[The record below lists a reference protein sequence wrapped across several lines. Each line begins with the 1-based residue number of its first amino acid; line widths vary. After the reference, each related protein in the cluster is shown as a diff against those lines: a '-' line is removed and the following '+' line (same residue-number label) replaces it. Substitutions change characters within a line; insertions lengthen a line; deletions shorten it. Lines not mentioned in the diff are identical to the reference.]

1 MISSPTCQKGQKQ
14 APKSRNPGKIP
25 ENLQLNDELTPMLV
39 CPFWSIF
46 FDVCRKRVGLICSPF
61 PENDGNFWIRILLPL
76 LRRKWAY
83 RRLFIHFI
91 RFFPIPEHFYLQT
104 AYGSTYGSHTLLFS
118 CYLRESEVKRMFSH
132 TGHTD
137 HTHRIPLPF
146 DSYIFSS
153 NVSPLSVRR
162 NHFSPNKIY
171 VLHKSTVCT
180 FVLPHNATTRN
191 NRNSLSSSK
200 LVWHP
205 RFSWYIIY
213 CSKASAPKVGTEARQ
228 VPAER

>member
-1 MISSPTCQKGQKQ
+1 MIRWVTRAHTATTHHMLQQKTSTLMKLYE
-14 APKSRNPGKIP
+14 SRNPGKIP

-104 AYGSTYGSHTLLFS
+104 AYGSYGSYASHPTSIWFVYLLIERFPP
-118 CYLRESEVKRMFSH
+118 LREAKPFFSKQNI
-132 TGHTD
+132 
-137 HTHRIPLPF
+137 R
-146 DSYIFSS
+146 
-153 NVSPLSVRR
+153 
-162 NHFSPNKIY
+162 
-171 VLHKSTVCT
+171 
-180 FVLPHNATTRN
+180 AT
-191 NRNSLSSSK
+191 
-200 LVWHP
+200 
-205 RFSWYIIY
+205 
-213 CSKASAPKVGTEARQ
+213 
-228 VPAER
+228 